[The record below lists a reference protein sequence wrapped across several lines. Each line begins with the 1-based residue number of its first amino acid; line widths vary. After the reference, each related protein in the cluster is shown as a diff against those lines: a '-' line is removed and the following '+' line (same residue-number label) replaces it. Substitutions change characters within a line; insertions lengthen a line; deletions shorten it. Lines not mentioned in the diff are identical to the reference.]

1 MFVVAQNY
9 QGKEFKRFQKRSNFV
24 KMSSRLRRKN
34 LGGAKQWH
42 SSGDRETRN
51 AREKYLIYK
60 TGGNEREK
68 KKLGKKKWGFCQS
81 PKTKIK

>member
-1 MFVVAQNY
+1 
-9 QGKEFKRFQKRSNFV
+9 
-24 KMSSRLRRKN
+24 MSSRLRGKN

-68 KKLGKKKWGFCQS
+68 KKLGKKKMGIL
-81 PKTKIK
+81 PVTKKKRK